1 LIHLD
6 AAIQSPKAAPGI
18 LKSSEIDSASSD
30 ARGMLCISGGSYS
43 TPLVEKLYISAS
55 SIAIDR
61 PTITSF
67 AGFGPSELS
76 PYYGDPPTPPA
87 QKIAK
92 YFAS

>member
-1 LIHLD
+1 MEQYNQLL
-6 AAIQSPKAAPGI
+6 PGI
-18 LKSSEIDSASSD
+18 LNSSEITSASADPS
-30 ARGMLCISGGSYS
+30 GSLCMPGGSYS

-61 PTITSF
+61 PTITSY

>member
-1 LIHLD
+1 MRQYDHQKL
-6 AAIQSPKAAPGI
+6 PPGI
-18 LKSSEIDSASSD
+18 LKSSEITSASADSS
-30 ARGMLCISGGSYS
+30 GSLYMQGGSYS

-67 AGFGPSELS
+67 AGFGPSEPS